1 MYLLDMW
8 PAGFTRCLKM
18 TKNVSLEFLAFFHEF
33 LPTKNVNVAR
43 FARNIEWDIF
53 HDFQT
58 MWFIPHTS
66 PVTIP
71 QTPRAHTHMLS
82 QKPSSCLLVAVL
94 PGRKSKSGVQP
105 IINSSRWGSFSIF
118 YDTNGEREA
127 VPLYLRKRE
136 CWQKLKKLFYVE
148 SKKST
153 LLHMYENHHD
163 SFDIGPKCNG
173 GTKASWQKRSDGLIH
188 RYYFSYFIH
197 PDFQFTLLKKASF
210 KAPW

>member
-1 MYLLDMW
+1 
-8 PAGFTRCLKM
+8 M
-18 TKNVSLEFLAFFHEF
+18 TKNVSLEFLAFFDEF

-148 SKKST
+148 SKKI
-153 LLHMYENHHD
+153 H
-163 SFDIGPKCNG
+163 SFAHVWKPSWFFWYRCQMQWWNKSKLTKGDQMDWFTDIIFPILFI
-173 GTKASWQKRSDGLIH
+173 RS
-188 RYYFSYFIH
+188 FSVY
-197 PDFQFTLLKKASF
+197 LEKASF
-210 KAPW
+210 KGGGPW